1 MPRKQ
6 DLYAD
11 KAANQIRVNG
21 ESITVRQ
28 EARDRESRRPA
39 DQLRRVARYAR
50 QRRLE
55 GRAPLRTGIGSF
67 DAVIRAE
74 GN

>member
-6 DLYAD
+6 DRYAD
-11 KAANQIRVNG
+11 KAANQTRING
-21 ESITVRQ
+21 ETIAVGKNVRISGF
-28 EARDRESRRPA
+28 DRPA
-39 DQLRRVARYAR
+39 DVLRKAARYAR

-55 GRAPLRTGIGSF
+55 GDAPLQVGIGSF
-67 DAVIRAE
+67 DAVHRAE

>member
-6 DLYAD
+6 DRYAD
-11 KAANQIRVNG
+11 KAANQTRVNG
-21 ESITVRQ
+21 ETIIAGKNVRM
-28 EARDRESRRPA
+28 SGHRPA
-39 DQLRRVARYAR
+39 DALRKAARYAR

-55 GRAPLRTGIGSF
+55 GEAPLKIGIGSF
-67 DAVIRAE
+67 AAVIRAE

>member
-6 DLYAD
+6 DRYAD

-21 ESITVRQ
+21 ETITARQ
-28 EARDRESRRPA
+28 EVRDRESRRPA

-55 GRAPLRTGIGSF
+55 GEAPLRTGIGSF
-67 DAVIRAE
+67 DAVVRAE